1 MMEDWIYRDFDP
13 EAFDRMAVN
22 AALKAWASAKHSL

>member
-22 AALKAWASAKHSL
+22 AALKAWASAEHSL